1 MTSISD
7 RKVVTVNGRNIR
19 GMTTLGMLILVV
31 FIGMFAFAAIQ
42 LTPVYLNYL
51 KVAGVVEGVKEE
63 FDSQAP
69 TISDI
74 RRSIERRFSIES
86 VAVISAKDVKVS
98 PDSGGFVVSADYD
111 HKVAYLGNVSFSVH
125 FAKSALVRR

>member
-1 MTSISD
+1 VTSITD
-7 RKVVTVNGRNIR
+7 RRVATVNRKNIR

-31 FIGMFAFAAIQ
+31 FLGMFAFAAIQ
-42 LTPVYLNYL
+42 LTPVYLNYM

-69 TISDI
+69 TLSNI

-86 VAVISAKDVKVS
+86 VAVLTAKDVKVT
-98 PDSGGFVVSADYD
+98 PDSGGFLVAANYD
-111 HKVAYLGNVSFSVH
+111 HSVAFLGNVSFTVH
-125 FAKSALVRR
+125 FEKSALIRR